1 MGFGI
6 YIASIF
12 TVGNLGMGFYSIISS
27 AQGNYSTAAW
37 LIMAAM
43 VFDGLDGT
51 IARVTKT
58 TSYLG
63 IELDSFADITSFC
76 IAPAVL
82 MYFLVLKDYKLPG
95 LAVAFLFVVFGALR
109 LARYNIKSF
118 EAKSLVTY
126 FEGLPSPAA
135 GGILASIVLIFG
147 VFQKFEQGV
156 TTKTIPLVTD
166 RVPYIFQ
173 FMPLIMLV
181 LGFLMITKLR
191 YISFSKSKIFKKI
204 SLRTFILIVVGALLI
219 LSYPENMIFII
230 FSIYVLS
237 GVIEFLWR
245 INKMQHEKRR
255 EKLNGDQ

>member
-6 YIASIF
+6 YLASLF
-12 TVGNLGMGFYSIISS
+12 TLGNMGMGFYSIISTS
-27 AQGNYSTAAW
+27 QGNYYTAAW

-51 IARVTKT
+51 IARATKT
-58 TSYLG
+58 TSFLG

-76 IAPAVL
+76 IAPAVM
-82 MYFLVLKDYKLPG
+82 MYFVVLKDYKLPG

-118 EAKSLVTY
+118 EAKSFISY
-126 FEGLPSPAA
+126 FEGLPTPAA

-147 VFQKFEQGV
+147 VFQKFEQGIKI
-156 TTKTIPLVTD
+156 KTIPLVMD

-173 FMPLIMLV
+173 FMPAIMLV
-181 LGFLMITKLR
+181 LGFLMISKFR
-191 YISFSKSKIFKKI
+191 YVSFSKSKLFKKT
-204 SLRTFILIVVGALLI
+204 SLRTFVMVVVGVLLI
-219 LSYPENMIFII
+219 LSYPENMIFIM

-237 GVIEFLWR
+237 GIIEFFWR
-245 INKMQHEKRR
+245 MNNMQHEKRR
-255 EKLNGDQ
+255 ELKKD